1 MENEAG
7 PRVAY
12 FSHPFPPGGF
22 AQQKHGGTY
31 RHQARNA
38 GWNAE
43 SWEWDSVRFVA
54 KPADEKSHG
63 REGSNVQNAE
73 ASSRILHLGTHDST
87 NMRPENN
94 KRKYSSEEEDA
105 GNLTLKLG
113 GSLYGDDSNSKT
125 NKRFRSGFVSSSYPL
140 CQVDDCRIDL
150 TNAKDYHRRHKVC
163 EPHSKASTALVGT
176 VMQRFCQQC
185 SRFHPLGE
193 FDEGKRSC
201 RRRLAGHNKRRRK
214 TQAEEIGCRGFMT
227 GDENGALR
235 NFDIASLVAV
245 LSHQHQ
251 ASNSVD
257 KLFDRRSLDKE
268 HLIRCLSKLK
278 SVPSL
283 GDIGT
288 TRPQL
293 AIDLNVS
300 QNMQP
305 QAQAQDAKGKALQ
318 TNDRQSPVPDSEML
332 RILSTLTERSPEALS
347 LLQRSLMAQKTL
359 NSHNSHDQQTIS
371 QQFLNISPTLI
382 ASRDIDNVAI
392 SDGHENISKNSLSRG
407 NLAWPVHHFN
417 SSDGMHNPN
426 LVVSKQY
433 FKEDSCNPLEER
445 FSSRSPSLSPPVV
458 QKLFPLHSKD
468 ENKEIDSVSVCEE
481 DELTPDQSPKD
492 DGLCKFGLSNSGRRN
507 DRHNISLSSP
517 PAASDLRINGYTSSG
532 SDQSPTSSNS
542 DTKER
547 TSRIIFKLFG
557 KDPSDFPQTL
567 RTQILEWLSHC
578 PSDMESYIRP
588 GCVILTIFAS
598 MPMAA
603 WEQLRGDL
611 QERMKLLLFKDNDFW
626 KNGRIIVQAEQ
637 QLALFRDGKI
647 RFCRSSSSLDA
658 PEICS
663 VWPIAVVA
671 GEETRL
677 VLRGHNLTT
686 PGTKILCAY
695 RGKYISQNVPEDY
708 QVGSGAFF
716 SNATTIEHKFPGGPA
731 NVFGRFFMEV
741 ERGFKGNNF
750 PVIVADSAICRE
762 LRTLE
767 GEFEGICEDKVI
779 DWHSKPHSREDVV
792 FGIQEDVVT
801 FLNELG
807 WLFQRNSYLKEGL
820 FSTKDA
826 PARFKFLL
834 TYAVERNWN
843 SLLKKVLDILFR
855 MYGEEEGSVREAF
868 SILSEID
875 LLHRAVK
882 RNCRQVVDM
891 LLCYIPSSSADRNI
905 AFRPDV
911 IGPGGLTPLHLAAS
925 MQNAEDVVDALTNDP
940 QKIGLQAWTT
950 ALDAN
955 QQTPHAYALMRNNH
969 TYNRLVL
976 EKMADQRRAQV
987 SITISKELSF
997 NKTAMQGADGTVG
1010 LNIELSQVT
1019 LQNLPSSC
1027 SKCMRLRSNRV
1038 SRLAGY
1044 HGSLYRPFIHSLL
1057 ASAAICVCVCLLFK
1071 TLPTIGSVA
1080 PFMWEKIQYGSD

>member
-22 AQQKHGGTY
+22 VQQKHDGSY
-31 RHQARNA
+31 RQQVRNA

-63 REGSNVQNAE
+63 REGSNVHNVE
-73 ASSRILHLGTHDST
+73 APARTLHLGTYDST

-94 KRKYSSEEEDA
+94 KRKYLSEEEDE

-113 GSLYGDDSNSKT
+113 GSSYGDDSNSKT
-125 NKRFRSGFVSSSYPL
+125 NKRFRSGLVSSSYPL
-140 CQVDDCRIDL
+140 CQVDDCRKDL

-163 EPHSKASTALVGT
+163 ESHSKASTALVGN

-214 TQAEEIGCRGFMT
+214 TQAEEIGFKGFIT
-227 GDENGALR
+227 GDENGAVK
-235 NFDIASLVAV
+235 NYDISSLISV
-245 LSHQHQ
+245 LSQQHE

-257 KLFDRRSLDKE
+257 KLIDRRSLDKE
-268 HLIRCLSKLK
+268 HLIQCLNKLK
-278 SVPSL
+278 SVPSS
-283 GDIGT
+283 GDFGT
-288 TRPQL
+288 TQPQL
-293 AIDLNVS
+293 VIDLNDS
-300 QNMQP
+300 QNLQP

-318 TNDRQSPVPDSEML
+318 RNDRQSPVLESEML
-332 RILSTLTERSPEALS
+332 KILSTMTERSPEALS
-347 LLQRSLMAQKTL
+347 LLQRSLKAQKTL
-359 NSHNSHDQQTIS
+359 NSHNSNDQQTIN
-371 QQFLNISPTLI
+371 QQFPGMSSTLI
-382 ASRDIDNVAI
+382 ASQNIDNVAV
-392 SDGHENISKNSLSRG
+392 SAGHENVLNYLCRG
-407 NLAWPVHHFN
+407 HLAWPVHHLP
-417 SSDGMHNPN
+417 HPN
-426 LVVSKQY
+426 LVASKQY
-433 FKEDSCNPLEER
+433 ITEDSCNPLEER
-445 FSSRSPSLSPPVV
+445 FCSRSPSLSPPVV
-458 QKLFPLHSKD
+458 HKLFPLHSKD
-468 ENKEIDSVSVCEE
+468 KDKEIDSVSVSDE
-481 DELTPDQSPKD
+481 DELSPDQSPED
-492 DGLCKFGLSNSGRRN
+492 DGLCKRLSNSGKRN
-507 DRHNISLSSP
+507 DQHNISSSP
-517 PAASDLRINGYTSSG
+517 LAGSDLRINGYTSSG

-557 KDPSDFPQTL
+557 KNPSDFPQTL

-578 PSDMESYIRP
+578 PSEMESYIRP

-598 MPMAA
+598 MPMVA

-611 QERMKLLLFKDNDFW
+611 QERMKLLLFKDSCNSFW

-637 QLALFRDGKI
+637 QLALFKDGKI
-647 RFCRSSSSLDA
+647 RFCRSSRSLDA

-695 RGKYISQNVPEDY
+695 RGKYISQNVSEDY
-708 QVGSGAFF
+708 QVGSSAFF
-716 SNATTIEHKFPGGPA
+716 SNATTIEHRFPGGPA
-731 NVFGRFFMEV
+731 NVLGRFFIEV

-767 GEFEGICEDKVI
+767 DDFEAFCEDKVT
-779 DWHSKPHSREDVV
+779 DGHSKPHSRDDVIS
-792 FGIQEDVVT
+792 GIQEEVVT

-807 WLFQRNSYLKEGL
+807 WLFQRNSYSKEGP
-820 FSTKDA
+820 FSPKDS

-834 TYAVERNWN
+834 TYAVERDWN
-843 SLLKKVLDILFR
+843 SLLKKVLDILFN

-868 SILSEID
+868 NIFSEIN

-891 LLCYIPSSSADRNI
+891 LLCYIPSSNAYRNI

-911 IGPGGLTPLHLAAS
+911 IGPGHLTPLHVAAS
-925 MQNAEDVVDALTNDP
+925 MQNAEDIVDALTNDP
-940 QKIGLQAWTT
+940 LKIGLRAWTT

-969 TYNRLVL
+969 TYNRLVG
-976 EKMADQRRAQV
+976 EKLADQIRTQV
-987 SITISKELSF
+987 SITISKEPFL
-997 NKTAMQGADGTVG
+997 NETAMQGADGTVG
-1010 LNIELSQVT
+1010 LNIELSQDT
-1019 LQNLPSSC
+1019 MQNLPSSC
-1027 SKCMRLRSNRV
+1027 SKCMRLSSNRA
-1038 SRLAGY
+1038 SRLASY
-1044 HGSLYRPFIHSLL
+1044 HGSMYRPFVLSVVSI
-1057 ASAAICVCVCLLFK
+1057 ATVCVCVCLLFK
-1071 TLPTIGSVA
+1071 TLPTVGSVA
-1080 PFMWEKIQYGSD
+1080 PFKWENIQSGWD

>member
-12 FSHPFPPGGF
+12 FSHPFPPGRF
-22 AQQKHGGTY
+22 AQQKHAGTS
-31 RHQARNA
+31 RHQERNA

-54 KPADEKSHG
+54 KPAEEKSQG
-63 REGSNVQNAE
+63 REGSTVQNAE
-73 ASSRILHLGTHDST
+73 ASSRILQLGTYDST

-94 KRKYSSEEEDA
+94 KRKYSSEEEDE

-125 NKRFRSGFVSSSYPL
+125 SKRFRSGLISSSYPL
-140 CQVDDCRIDL
+140 CQVDDCRKDL

-163 EPHSKASTALVGT
+163 EFHSKASTALVGT

-214 TQAEEIGCRGFMT
+214 TQAEEIGCRGFIN
-227 GDENGALR
+227 GDENGASK
-235 NFDIASLVAV
+235 NVNIASLITV
-245 LSHQHQ
+245 LSQQHQ

-257 KLFDRRSLDKE
+257 KLFGQRSLDKE

-283 GDIGT
+283 GDFGT

-293 AIDLNVS
+293 TIDLNVS

-305 QAQAQDAKGKALQ
+305 QAQEQDAKGKVLQ
-318 TNDRQSPVPDSEML
+318 TTDPVLDSEML

-347 LLQRSLMAQKTL
+347 LLQRSLMTQKTL
-359 NSHNSHDQQTIS
+359 NSNNSNNQQTIS
-371 QQFLNISPTLI
+371 QQFLDISSALI
-382 ASRDIDNVAI
+382 ASRNTDNVAV
-392 SDGHENISKNSLSRG
+392 SDGCENISKSVLSRG
-407 NLAWPVHHFN
+407 NLVWPVHHFN
-417 SSDGMHNPN
+417 SSDGTRHPN
-426 LVVSKQY
+426 LVVSNQY
-433 FKEDSCNPLEER
+433 FAEDSCNPVEGR
-445 FSSRSPSLSPPVV
+445 FSSRSPSASPPVV
-458 QKLFPLHSKD
+458 QKFFPLHSKD
-468 ENKEIDSVSVCEE
+468 KNKEIDSVSVSEE
-481 DELTPDQSPKD
+481 DELTTDQSPKN
-492 DGLCKFGLSNSGRRN
+492 DGLCKFGLSNSGRMN
-507 DRHNISLSSP
+507 DLHNIPLSSP
-517 PAASDLRINGYTSSG
+517 PGGSDLKINGYTSSS
-532 SDQSPTSSNS
+532 SDQSPSSSNS

-567 RTQILEWLSHC
+567 RSEILEWLSRC

-598 MPMAA
+598 MPMNA

-611 QERMKLLLFKDNDFW
+611 QERMKLLFFKDSRNSFW
-626 KNGRIIVQAEQ
+626 RNGRMIVQAEQ

-647 RFCRSSSSLDA
+647 RFCRASSSLDA

-677 VLRGHNLTT
+677 VLKGHNLTT

-695 RGKYISQNVPEDY
+695 RGKCISQNVPEDY
-708 QVGSGAFF
+708 QAGCCTLL

-731 NVFGRFFMEV
+731 NVFGRIFMEV
-741 ERGFKGNNF
+741 ERGLKGNNF

-762 LRTLE
+762 LLTLE
-767 GEFEGICEDKVI
+767 DDFEGFREGKVTNR
-779 DWHSKPHSREDVV
+779 HSKLHSRDDVV
-792 FGIQEDVVT
+792 FGIQEDIVT

-807 WLFQRNSYLKEGL
+807 WLFQRNSYFKDGP
-820 FSTKDA
+820 FSPKCS

-834 TYAVERNWN
+834 IFSVERDWN
-843 SLLKKVLDILFR
+843 SLLQKVLDILFR
-855 MYGEEEGSVREAF
+855 MYGEEEESVPEAF
-868 SILSEID
+868 NILSEIN

-882 RNCRQVVDM
+882 RNCRKAVDM
-891 LLCYIPSSSADRNI
+891 LLCYIPSSSNYRNF

-925 MQNAEDVVDALTNDP
+925 MQNADDIIDALTNDP

-955 QQTPHAYALMRNNH
+955 QQTPHGYALMRNNH
-969 TYNRLVL
+969 TYNRLV
-976 EKMADQRRAQV
+976 EKKLTDQRRAQV
-987 SITISKELSF
+987 SITISKEPTL
-997 NKTAMQGADGTVG
+997 NRTAMQGVDRTVG

-1019 LQNLPSSC
+1019 LRKLPTSC
-1027 SKCMRLRSNRV
+1027 SKCMRLSSNRV
-1038 SRLAGY
+1038 SRLGSY
-1044 HGSLYRPFIHSLL
+1044 HGLMYPAFVHSLL
-1057 ASAAICVCVCLLFK
+1057 GIATVCVCVCLLFK

-1080 PFMWEKIQYGSD
+1080 PFMWEKIKYGSE